1 MRRWEGAQGA
11 AMEHFDHWEFE
22 RAKPLFVRPGLLA
35 GLACSA
41 LGCLAVGALLG
52 LYFGMNQ
59 VSLF

>member
-1 MRRWEGAQGA
+1 MGADV
-11 AMEHFDHWEFE
+11 EHLDNWEFD
-22 RAKPLFVRPGLLA
+22 RAKPVTAPPGLLA

-41 LGCLAVGALLG
+41 LGCIAVGALLG